1 MHPGGEGGGG
11 GEPRGAGGCG
21 GGDSDG
27 IPVAARL
34 QYLQETPSNWEEGVA
49 SAQAEG
55 LFT

>member
-27 IPVAARL
+27 GPRL